1 MKDFLTED
9 FLRCCYEVFCLKDDN
24 MTTEYAMENGQSLLE
39 ESIRIF
45 IDSKLKQFM
54 RNYKIGDEVIFSP
67 IIAGG

>member
-24 MTTEYAMENGQSLLE
+24 MTTEYAMENGQSLLK

-45 IDSKLKQFM
+45 IDSKLK
-54 RNYKIGDEVIFSP
+54 
-67 IIAGG
+67 